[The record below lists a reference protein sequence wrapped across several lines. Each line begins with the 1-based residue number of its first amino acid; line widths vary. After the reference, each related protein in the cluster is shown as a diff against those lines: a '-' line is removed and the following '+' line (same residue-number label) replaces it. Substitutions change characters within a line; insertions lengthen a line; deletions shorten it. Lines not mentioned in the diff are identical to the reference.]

1 MHVYKPGAATVAHA
15 ATTSG
20 LFRASAA
27 EFAGATGAA
36 SAGTTGAASA
46 GATGAALA
54 GATGCIREP

>member
-36 SAGTTGAASA
+36 SAGATGAASVRMNHVH
-46 GATGAALA
+46 TH
-54 GATGCIREP
+54 IVYVR